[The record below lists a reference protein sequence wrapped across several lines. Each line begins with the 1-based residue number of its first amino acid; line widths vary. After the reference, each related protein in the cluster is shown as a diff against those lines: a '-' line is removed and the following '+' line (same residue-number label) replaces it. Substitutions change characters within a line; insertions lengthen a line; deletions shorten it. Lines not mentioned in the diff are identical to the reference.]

1 MTFEFDL
8 ITSIAIT
15 LLLLI
20 AGSWAAGNLRIFSR
34 FSIPGPVIGGFA
46 FALLVLILRQTGVA
60 EIKVDTSLQSLAMLA
75 FFTTIGLGASLGL
88 VKKGGK
94 ILIIYLVACW
104 TVAIFQNL
112 IGIGLA
118 KLLGIAPMLGIM
130 AGAVSLEGGH
140 GAAAAFGVTAAEMG
154 YENASTVAIAAATF
168 GLIAGSLTG
177 GPLATWLINRN
188 KLKIETKDIDLGSV
202 DQKKHEELDAGEVII
217 AGGIIAVVIVAG
229 VALGEW
235 FADVSGYSLPGYV
248 GAMLIAIIIRNIN
261 DKLGWIRINDRVIT
275 MLSTLALG
283 FFLTQAMMS
292 LKIWELYDLAG
303 PLLIILFV
311 QVAVLAAFVAFVVF
325 RMMGRDYDAAVIA
338 GGMMGH
344 GMGATPNAIA
354 NMDAVGRRFGL
365 QSRMAMIVVPLA
377 GAVLIDIVAM
387 PWIVFC
393 MNWVG

>member
-1 MTFEFDL
+1 MSHGQFTDFDDREAQTDRTVAPNELRSVLPAMTCVPFSAPLTAGTTITFEFDL
-8 ITSIAIT
+8 ITSIAVT

-20 AGSWAAGNLRIFSR
+20 AGSWAADNLRIFSR

-60 EIKVDTSLQSLAMLA
+60 EFKVDTSLQSLAMLA

-140 GAAAAFGVTAAEMG
+140 GAAAAFGATAAEMG

-217 AGGIIAVVIVAG
+217 AGGIIAVVVVAG
-229 VALGEW
+229 VALGRMVCRCIRL
-235 FADVSGYSLPGYV
+235 FAARLRRS
-248 GAMLIAIIIRNIN
+248 
-261 DKLGWIRINDRVIT
+261 
-275 MLSTLALG
+275 
-283 FFLTQAMMS
+283 
-292 LKIWELYDLAG
+292 
-303 PLLIILFV
+303 
-311 QVAVLAAFVAFVVF
+311 
-325 RMMGRDYDAAVIA
+325 DA
-338 GGMMGH
+338 H
-344 GMGATPNAIA
+344 CHHHP
-354 NMDAVGRRFGL
+354 
-365 QSRMAMIVVPLA
+365 QYQ
-377 GAVLIDIVAM
+377 
-387 PWIVFC
+387 
-393 MNWVG
+393 